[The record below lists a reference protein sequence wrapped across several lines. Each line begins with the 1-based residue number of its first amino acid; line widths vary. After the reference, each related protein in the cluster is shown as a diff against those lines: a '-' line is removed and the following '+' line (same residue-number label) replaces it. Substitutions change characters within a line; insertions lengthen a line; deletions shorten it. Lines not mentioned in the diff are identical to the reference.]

1 MPCRAWEKGE
11 VDARACVHCQTL
23 TYAHHTQTLMQSSFK
38 GPPPPFLDEIKRDLR
53 VAVQNADHIVLMG
66 YSLPPDDVDYR
77 AFLAAR
83 CRRDP
88 DNPVKCS
95 VVSLLNEHRP
105 QYWFGPSEWPAMLR
119 NMDEG
124 KALRT
129 TLEAA
134 RDLFGEENV
143 RFYGGG
149 IPNVF
154 LDGGGVT
161 ASAVDRLLTWTN

>member
-1 MPCRAWEKGE
+1 MVRPLGVAG
-11 VDARACVHCQTL
+11 
-23 TYAHHTQTLMQSSFK
+23 YA
-38 GPPPPFLDEIKRDLR
+38 
-53 VAVQNADHIVLMG
+53 A
-66 YSLPPDDVDYR
+66 
-77 AFLAAR
+77 
-83 CRRDP
+83 
-88 DNPVKCS
+88 
-95 VVSLLNEHRP
+95 
-105 QYWFGPSEWPAMLR
+105 

-124 KALRT
+124 KAPRT